1 MDSSK
6 KSWMS
11 RVGIVVIAAILVEIV
26 SVVHYEHLRSMIME
40 DMDIRG
46 RIVLGSMASEIGNV
60 LELTETT
67 MKENLWDIRRSI
79 ARPDSVSAAL
89 VRLID
94 DNPHVD
100 GGCLAFVPYY
110 YPSKGR
116 IFEPYAQK
124 SDGAIVLSQIAD
136 EKHDYTQNKA
146 FRQVLQTQCPVWS
159 DPYYYGPDSLGFT
172 TYSYPIRD
180 REGRL
185 AAVCGLDMDLSWLGD
200 TLNARQ
206 PYRTS
211 FALLLTEEG
220 ELVAAPSEDR
230 IPEADV
236 LKVVDVVN
244 GVLPESSLPD
254 LYIRTTKL
262 KKDPYWVLVQVHRK
276 DEVLARM
283 RRMRLNQMLFILLG
297 LSILAFMINRYARNE
312 KKLRVASEEQARI
325 NGELAAARS
334 IQQQMVPET
343 FPPFVYGS
351 LEPAKEVGGDIYDFF
366 IRDGKLFF
374 CIGDVTGKGVPSAI
388 LMSVAHSLFRM
399 VARKEE
405 SPSLILEALNHEICS
420 GNESNMFLTFF
431 VGCLDLYSGVLT
443 FGNAG
448 HDKPFLISDGFSLLQ
463 TKANLP
469 LGVFPDTRFEEQSC
483 VLSPGAILLLYTDGL
498 TEAKNPGRQQFGR
511 DGVAKVLEGFLAG
524 GGDSLETLVTSLS
537 EAAHNFAGEAPQ
549 SDDLTLLA
557 VRYSPENQLHGEL
570 VLDND
575 TAALPRFTAFVTD
588 FCSKLDLDRKKASGL
603 RLALEEVVV
612 NVIDYAY
619 PEGEKGSICIHADS
633 NREEVRFTVVD
644 SGIPFDPTS
653 VLEADTTLD
662 AQMRPIGGLGILLA
676 RKLTDSVTYCRR
688 NGQNVLT
695 LTKSI
700 V

>member
-1 MDSSK
+1 
-6 KSWMS
+6 MS
-11 RVGIVVIAAILVEIV
+11 RVGIVVIAAILVEII
-26 SVVHYEHLRSMIME
+26 SVVHYERLRKMIME
-40 DMDIRG
+40 DLDVRG
-46 RIVLGSMASEIGNV
+46 RIVMNSMSSEISNV
-60 LELTETT
+60 LGLTEAT
-67 MKENLWDIRRSI
+67 MRENLWDVRRSLVH
-79 ARPDSVSAAL
+79 PDSVSSSL

-116 IFEPYAQK
+116 IFEPYANK
-124 SDGAIVLSQIAD
+124 SGGAILLSQIAD
-136 EKHDYTQNKA
+136 ENHDYTENKA
-146 FRQVLQTQCPVWS
+146 FQRVLETQAPVWS
-159 DPYYYGPDSLGFT
+159 DPYYYGPDSLGLT
-172 TYSYPIRD
+172 TYSYPIKD
-180 REGRL
+180 GEGRL

-220 ELVAAPSEDR
+220 ELVASPSEDR
-230 IPEADV
+230 IPEAEV
-236 LKVVDVVN
+236 MRVVDIVN
-244 GVLPESSLPD
+244 GVLPESSHPD
-254 LYIRTTKL
+254 LYIRTTRL
-262 KKDPYWVLVQVHRK
+262 KKDPYWQLVQVHRT
-276 DEVLARM
+276 DEILARM
-283 RRMRLNQMLFILLG
+283 RKMRANQMLFILLG
-297 LSILAFMINRYARNE
+297 LAILAFMINRYARNE
-312 KKLRVASEEQARI
+312 KKLRIASEEQARI
-325 NGELAAARS
+325 SSELAVARN
-334 IQQQMVPET
+334 IQQQMIPET

-399 VARKEE
+399 VSQKQD
-405 SPSLILEALNHEICS
+405 SPSVILEALNHEICR

-431 VGCLDLYSGVLT
+431 VGCLDLYSGELT

-448 HDKPFLISDGFSLLQ
+448 HDKPFLISDGFNLLQ

-483 VLSPGAILLLYTDGL
+483 ILSPGSILLLYTDGL
-498 TEAKNPGRQQFGR
+498 TEAKNMSRQQFGR
-511 DGVAKVLEGFLAG
+511 DGVAKVLNGFLDG
-524 GGDSLETLVTSLS
+524 EDKSLEKLVTSLS
-537 EAAHNFAGEAPQ
+537 EAAHRFAGEAPQ
-549 SDDLTLLA
+549 SDDLTLLV
-557 VRYSPENQLHGEL
+557 VRYSPENQLRGEL
-570 VLDND
+570 TLAND
-575 TAALPRFTAFVTD
+575 ISELPKFTAFVTD
-588 FCSKLDLDRKKASGL
+588 FCAKLELDKKMASGL

-619 PEGEKGSICIHADS
+619 PEGEKGSVYIQADS
-633 NREEVRFTVVD
+633 NHEEVRFTVID

-653 VLEADTTLD
+653 VMEADTTLD
-662 AQMRPIGGLGILLA
+662 AQKRPIGGLGILLA
-676 RKLTDSVTYCRR
+676 RKLTDSVSYCRR
-688 NGQNVLT
+688 KGQNVLT

-700 V
+700 I